1 MSADPAA
8 SPTNITVYDVVPYPT
23 ASYPQSSPNRIAAMA
38 RMFGVP
44 AASPAKARVLELGC
58 ADGANLLP
66 LAEQY
71 PEASFLGVDS
81 SANQIAAGQRT
92 QKAAGLKNVVLQQ
105 LDVLQFPES
114 AGEFDYII
122 AHGLFSWAPEPVR
135 EKILAIC
142 AAHLAPQG
150 VVYVSYN
157 ALPGWNMR
165 RSLRDVMRYH
175 TRLITEPKAKVLQAR
190 AVLKFLADSVPV
202 ENNAYGILLRGE
214 LQYISSQEDNHLL
227 HEYLLGETTPF
238 YFQEFVGRAARHK
251 LQYLAE
257 SNVAQMLASNFPAKV
272 RETLDQLGNNLI
284 AQEQYMDFL
293 RNRAYRE
300 TLLCRGNVSVNRSL
314 APVTLRQLA
323 FQPLFNR
330 ATGPVDLNPGVKVD
344 FITISGVQVSTDDPF
359 VKAVFHRLAEVGPA
373 GSISYQDLLETARAR
388 SRPFMAAVP
397 ADRDAVDEAT
407 LDNNL
412 TNLFAKGLVE
422 ILADAIPTSPK
433 PADKPLV
440 GALAR
445 DQAVHA
451 RLISNRLHQPA
462 PADVIARLVI
472 EVCDGTRTRE
482 DILAVLLEK
491 VKEGRFQIMANNEPL
506 KDAEKTRSLLSTR
519 LDAVL
524 VALGEGGFFAP

>member
-8 SPTNITVYDVVPYPT
+8 PTNPTVYDVVPYPT
-23 ASYPQSSPNRIAAMA
+23 ASYPQSSPNRLAAMA
-38 RMFGVP
+38 RMFGV
-44 AASPAKARVLELGC
+44 AAKSPSSARVLELGC

-71 PEASFLGVDS
+71 PQASFLGVDL
-81 SANQIAAGQRT
+81 SANQIAAGLRT
-92 QKAAGLKNVVLQQ
+92 QAAAGLKNVELRQM
-105 LDVLQFPES
+105 DVLQFPAS

-122 AHGLFSWAPEPVR
+122 VHGLFSWAADPVR

-150 VVYVSYN
+150 VAYLSYN

-175 TRLITEPKAKVLQAR
+175 TRLITEPKAKVVQAR

-202 ENNAYGILLRGE
+202 ENNAYGILLRSE
-214 LQYISSQEDNHLL
+214 LQYLDAQEDNHLL
-227 HEYLLGETTPF
+227 HEYLLGESTPF
-238 YFQEFVGRAARHK
+238 YFQEFVARAARHA
-251 LQYLAE
+251 LQYLSE
-257 SNVAQMLASNFPAKV
+257 SNVAQMLASNFPTQV
-272 RETLDQLGNNLI
+272 REKLDQLGNNLV

-300 TLLCRGNVSVNRSL
+300 TLLCRGNVAVNRSL
-314 APVTLRQLA
+314 SPVTLRPMA

-330 ATGPVDLNPGVKVD
+330 AAGPIDLNPGVKVD
-344 FITISGVQVSTDDPF
+344 FPTISGVQVSTEDPF
-359 VKAVFHRLAEVGPA
+359 VKAAFQRLTEVGPA
-373 GSISYQDLLETARAR
+373 GSTSYQDLLETARAR

-397 ADRDAVDEAT
+397 ADRDAVDETT

-412 TNLFAKGLVE
+412 INLFAKGLVE
-422 ILADAIPTSPK
+422 ILAESVPTSPK
-433 PADKPLV
+433 PPEKPLV

-451 RLISNRLHQPA
+451 RLVTNRLHQGA

-472 EVCDGTRTRE
+472 EVCDGSRTRD
-482 DILAVLLEK
+482 DILTVLMER
-491 VKEGRFQIMANNEPL
+491 VKEGRFQILANNEPL
-506 KDAEKTRSLLSTR
+506 KDTEKLRSLLGTR
-519 LDAVL
+519 LDAVM
-524 VALGEGGFFAP
+524 VALGEGGFFSP